1 VNKDD
6 KKTYEAG
13 MSILMIMPDEE
24 SSEEEQE
31 KFFNAEREPG
41 QVPAPRGCCL
51 GAASILLVT
60 IALALAVI
68 L

>member
-1 VNKDD
+1 
-6 KKTYEAG
+6 

-41 QVPAPRGCCL
+41 QVPAPCSCCL

>member
-1 VNKDD
+1 
-6 KKTYEAG
+6 

-31 KFFNAEREPG
+31 KFFNADREPG
-41 QVPAPRGCCL
+41 QVPVARGCCF
-51 GAASILLVT
+51 GAVSILLVT
-60 IALALAVI
+60 IVLALAVI